1 MNVAFLFS
9 LFLTTALTLAV
20 IPYAKRRSPDKKGS
34 WGESMFGSVYAFGV
48 MFLAFGVVPH
58 QWIDHADKDLGWT
71 RQKLIYGPFDILKP
85 TSVGGAWNPINIS
98 YEALRDIIVV
108 LIHVFYFALL
118 IVLWKVWQSRGD
130 KKPGTEVATSNY
142 GRPLVR
148 KA

>member
-9 LFLTTALTLAV
+9 LVLTTVMALAV
-20 IPYAKRRSPDKKGS
+20 VPYAKRRSPASKGS

-85 TSVGGAWNPINIS
+85 TSVGGAWNPVNIS

-108 LIHVFYFALL
+108 LIHVYFFGLL

-130 KKPGTEVATSNY
+130 KKAGTELATSSY